1 VLLLLGR
8 LDIEL
13 FQVIARPGHVFHVD
27 QHLEYDVPDIFV
39 DCEFAFCQI
48 GSVIVSKILEPR
60 AVGGVAYLMDSNV

>member
-13 FQVIARPGHVFHVD
+13 FQVIARLGHVFHVD

-48 GSVIVSKILEPR
+48 GSVVVVSKILGPR
-60 AVGGVAYLMDSNV
+60 AAGSPT